1 MRDTLSLCLMVCVG
15 LLTCPPPLAAAPR
28 PKFPYTT
35 TVLADSAEV
44 RSGPGSKYYAT
55 SRLRRG
61 QTVTVHRHD
70 PGGWHMIA
78 PPAGSSSWIPADAVT
93 KISPRSGV
101 VKVAQV
107 DVRVG
112 GQDARDH
119 DVYQSRLLEGDEVQI
134 LGEQKLPGENSA
146 TSINWLRIVPPRG
159 EWRWVAAQSL
169 APPGTAQSKRTIIP
183 AGGFAD
189 EAEERAGEELVEGTT
204 SGGVNSPDTPG
215 FTGGSSAE
223 PAAPS
228 RVTPS
233 FPEEEAADPA
243 PLAEVDEIRPAER
256 PYVETESR
264 APTRPKGVKSRGGSS
279 VPAFEPAHDE
289 QFESQLIALERLD
302 EDLRQMVQAEPLRW
316 DLEGIEAEYRRV
328 GATFSDPALTA
339 MLEARFHKIRG
350 YRHMQQRRLAI
361 RQIMLDTERRDA
373 QLVAAQRMGLPPGP
387 ILTPRQ
393 TVVAPPPR
401 ETPLA
406 GRPAGA
412 FTRGGGGAPG
422 TAPPMVVQRPEYD
435 GAGIVRPAGRP
446 GLPPYALVA
455 PDGRI
460 LAYLAPTPGVNLNSW
475 QNREAGVLGQRAYDS
490 RLGTDVIT
498 VTGVDPV
505 RLVR

>member
-1 MRDTLSLCLMVCVG
+1 MRHTLSLHIAACAVLVTFCAQ
-15 LLTCPPPLAAAPR
+15 LAAAPR

-35 TVLADSAEV
+35 TVSTDSAEV

-93 KISPRSGV
+93 KTSPRTGV
-101 VKVAQV
+101 VRIAQV

-112 GQDARDH
+112 GMDARDH

-134 LGEQKLPGENSA
+134 LGEQKLPGEKAAS
-146 TSINWLRIVPPRG
+146 SELWLRIVPPRG

-169 APPGTAQSKRTIIP
+169 APPGAAQSKRTIIP
-183 AGGFAD
+183 AGGFA
-189 EAEERAGEELVEGTT
+189 EEPEEPSDDPTADAT
-204 SGGVNSPDTPG
+204 ATGGVNSPDTPG

-223 PAAPS
+223 PTAPA
-228 RVTPS
+228 RATPS
-233 FPEEEAADPA
+233 FPQEDSADPA

-256 PYVETESR
+256 PYVEPEPRT
-264 APTRPKGVKSRGGSS
+264 PTRPKGNKSRGGSAA
-279 VPAFEPAHDE
+279 PAFEPAHDE
-289 QFESQLIALERLD
+289 QFESQLNALERLD
-302 EDLRQMVQAEPLRW
+302 EQLRRMVTVEPLRW
-316 DLEGIEAEYRRV
+316 DLDGIEAEYRRL
-328 GATFSDPALTA
+328 GATFHDPALTA

-350 YRHMQQRRLAI
+350 YRHTQQQRLAI

-387 ILTPRQ
+387 ILTPRE
-393 TVVAPPPR
+393 TAVAPPPR
-401 ETPLA
+401 GTALA
-406 GRPAGA
+406 RRSNAA
-412 FTRGGGGAPG
+412 SAPG
-422 TAPPMVVQRPEYD
+422 GRIITNAAPPQVVQRPEYD

-455 PDGRI
+455 PDGRV

-475 QNREAGVLGQRAYDS
+475 QNREAGILGQRVYDP
-490 RLGTDVIT
+490 RVGTDVIT
-498 VTGVDPV
+498 VTGVDSV

>member
-1 MRDTLSLCLMVCVG
+1 MRHTLSLCLMVCAG
-15 LLTCPPPLAAAPR
+15 MLPCSPPLEAAQR

-93 KISPRSGV
+93 KTSPRSGV
-101 VKVAQV
+101 VRVAQV

-112 GQDARDH
+112 GLDARDH

-134 LGEQKLPGENSA
+134 LGEQKLPGGNSDSS
-146 TSINWLRIVPPRG
+146 THWLRIVPPRG

-189 EAEERAGEELVEGTT
+189 EPAEPGGEELAEETA
-204 SGGVNSPDTPG
+204 SGGVYSPHTPG

-223 PAAPS
+223 PTAPP

-233 FPEEEAADPA
+233 FPEEEAAEPA

-256 PYVETESR
+256 PYVDAEPRT
-264 APTRPKGVKSRGGSS
+264 PTRPKGVKSRGGSS
-279 VPAFEPAHDE
+279 APALEPAHDE

-316 DLEGIEAEYRRV
+316 DLDGIEGAYRRL
-328 GATFSDPALTA
+328 GATFSDPALTG
-339 MLEARFHKIRG
+339 MLEARIHKIRG
-350 YRHMQQRRLAI
+350 YRHRQQQRLAI

-393 TVVAPPPR
+393 TAVAPPPR
-401 ETPLA
+401 GTSVA
-406 GRPAGA
+406 ARPAA
-412 FTRGGGGAPG
+412 AVASGGGRAPG
-422 TAPPMVVQRPEYD
+422 AAPPQVVPRPEYD

>member
-1 MRDTLSLCLMVCVG
+1 
-15 LLTCPPPLAAAPR
+15 
-28 PKFPYTT
+28 
-35 TVLADSAEV
+35 
-44 RSGPGSKYYAT
+44 
-55 SRLRRG
+55 
-61 QTVTVHRHD
+61 
-70 PGGWHMIA
+70 MIA

-233 FPEEEAADPA
+233 FPEEESADPA

>member
-1 MRDTLSLCLMVCVG
+1 MRHILSLCIAACAVLVIAD
-15 LLTCPPPLAAAPR
+15 PLRAAAPR

-35 TVLADSAEV
+35 TVLADSAEI
-44 RSGPGSKYYAT
+44 RSGPGSKYYLT

-93 KISPRSGV
+93 KTTPRTGV
-101 VKVAQV
+101 VRVAQV

-112 GQDARDH
+112 GMDARDH

-134 LGEQKLPGENSA
+134 LGEQKLPGEKAGGS
-146 TSINWLRIVPPRG
+146 TLWLRIVPPRG
-159 EWRWVAAQSL
+159 EWRWVAAQAL

-189 EAEERAGEELVEGTT
+189 ESVEPTDEPPADPT
-204 SGGVNSPDTPG
+204 ATGGVHSPDTPG

-223 PAAPS
+223 PTAPS
-228 RVTPS
+228 RATPN
-233 FPEEEAADPA
+233 FAEEDVADPA

-256 PYVETESR
+256 PYVEPEPRS
-264 APTRPKGVKSRGGSS
+264 PTRPKGVRSRGGSPA
-279 VPAFEPAHDE
+279 PAFEPAHDE
-289 QFESQLIALERLD
+289 QFESQLNALERLD
-302 EDLRQMVQAEPLRW
+302 EQLRRMVSAEPLRW
-316 DLEGIEAEYRRV
+316 DLDGIEAEYRRL
-328 GATFSDPALTA
+328 GATFSDPALAA

-350 YRHMQQRRLAI
+350 YRQTQQQRLAI

-373 QLVAAQRMGLPPGP
+373 QLVAAQRMGLPLGP
-387 ILTPRQ
+387 ILTPRE
-393 TVVAPPPR
+393 TAVAPPPR
-401 ETPLA
+401 GTALA
-406 GRPAGA
+406 RRSPGA
-412 FTRGGGGAPG
+412 ATAGGGIVSGS
-422 TAPPMVVQRPEYD
+422 APPQMVQRTDYD

-455 PDGRI
+455 PDGRV

-475 QNREAGVLGQRAYDS
+475 QNREAGILGQRVYDP
-490 RLGTDVIT
+490 RVGTDVIT
-498 VTGVDPV
+498 VTGVDSV

>member
-1 MRDTLSLCLMVCVG
+1 MRHTLPICLAACAG
-15 LLTCPPPLAAAPR
+15 WLTFCQPLIAAPR

-35 TVLADSAEV
+35 TVLVDSAEV

-55 SRLRRG
+55 GRLRRG
-61 QTVTVHRHD
+61 QSVTVHRHD

-93 KISPRSGV
+93 KTSPRTGV

-134 LGEQKLPGENSA
+134 LGEQKLPGDNA
-146 TSINWLRIVPPRG
+146 AAPTNWLRIVPPRG

-169 APPGTAQSKRTIIP
+169 APPGAAQSKRTIIP

-189 EAEERAGEELVEGTT
+189 EPAEPAGEELVEETA

-223 PAAPS
+223 PTAPT

-233 FPEEEAADPA
+233 FPEEDTADPA

-256 PYVETESR
+256 PYVEPEPRT
-264 APTRPKGVKSRGGSS
+264 PTRPKGVKSRGGTSA
-279 VPAFEPAHDE
+279 PAFEPAHDE
-289 QFESQLIALERLD
+289 QFESQLNALERLD
-302 EDLRQMVQAEPLRW
+302 EQLRRMVTAEPLRW
-316 DLEGIEAEYRRV
+316 DLDGIEAEYRRL

-339 MLEARFHKIRG
+339 MMAARFHKIRG
-350 YRHMQQRRLAI
+350 YRHTQQQRLAI

-387 ILTPRQ
+387 ILTPRE
-393 TVVAPPPR
+393 TAAAPPSR
-401 ETPLA
+401 GTPLA
-406 GRPAGA
+406 GRPQGA
-412 FTRGGGGAPG
+412 FAGGGGVVPG
-422 TAPPMVVQRPEYD
+422 AAPPQVVQRPDYD

-475 QNREAGVLGQRAYDS
+475 QNREAGVLGQRAYDA